1 MNQPDNYSKDE
12 KKALTSI
19 RPAYTLCTQKPG
31 DELNQM
37 LVNHFLE
44 TLAEVSVSIAPRK
57 TKDEQSRN

>member
-19 RPAYTLCTQKPG
+19 GPAYTLCTQKIR

-37 LVNHFLE
+37 MVNHFLE
-44 TLAEVSVSIAPRK
+44 TLAEVAVNIASRR
-57 TKDEQSRN
+57 TKDEQFRN